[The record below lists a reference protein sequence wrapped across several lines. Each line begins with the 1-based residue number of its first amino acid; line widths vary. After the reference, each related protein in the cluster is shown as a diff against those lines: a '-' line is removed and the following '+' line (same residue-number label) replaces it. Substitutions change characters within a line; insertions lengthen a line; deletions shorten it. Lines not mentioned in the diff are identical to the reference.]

1 MDEQQPACSDGTPF
15 APSFGAWWKGSQ
27 MLRISV
33 VRSSSQAVTL
43 QIEGDVKGRWVE
55 ELRRSCEEAL
65 SRGTQLTLDLAG
77 VSFIDLEGIA
87 LFRALLNRRVALT
100 RLSSFTAEQLRD
112 LQP

>member
-1 MDEQQPACSDGTPF
+1 
-15 APSFGAWWKGSQ
+15 

-43 QIEGDVKGRWVE
+43 YIEGDVKGRWVE

-77 VSFIDLEGIA
+77 VSFIDMEGVA
-87 LFRALLNRRVALT
+87 LFRALQNRRVALT
-100 RLSSFTAEQLRD
+100 RPSSFAAEQLRD

>member
-1 MDEQQPACSDGTPF
+1 
-15 APSFGAWWKGSQ
+15 
-27 MLRISV
+27 MLRVSV

-65 SRGTQLTLDLAG
+65 SRETQLTLDLAG

-87 LFRALLNRRVALT
+87 LFRALLNRRVVLV
-100 RLSSFTAEQLRD
+100 RPSSFAAEQLRD